1 MYGIDLPPVSLIC
14 GLKATKMKGY
24 DGYYALSY
32 DLLSPTFDLR
42 LIALLSRIL
51 FLNKRHR
58 LRYDHDERC
67 CVIQHQ
73 HRKEEGET
81 SGPKRHEFGQA
92 TGMFFVSF
100 NIYTTTKQLFLAT
113 STTTVTN
120 NAASSSTNIARRR
133 GDKDRQVDLN
143 DTSLGSQVC
152 FLFLLFIYT
161 N

>member
-24 DGYYALSY
+24 VGYYALSY

-67 CVIQHQ
+67 CLIQHQ
-73 HRKEEGET
+73 HFKEEGET
-81 SGPKRHEFGQA
+81 SGPKQHEFGQA

-100 NIYTTTKQLFLAT
+100 IYTTTKQLFLAT

-120 NAASSSTNIARRR
+120 NAVSSSTNIARRR